1 VANQIKAGQPGT
13 IYCLLNNDGDD
24 GITTVQVKA
33 NGEVVAEK
41 IYTVTA
47 GSWRVVEIDVVLEAG
62 EYEIEIGGQ
71 TGTLTVVE

>member
-1 VANQIKAGQPGT
+1 M
-13 IYCLLNNDGDD
+13 
-24 GITTVQVKA
+24 QVKA

-41 IYTVTA
+41 LYTVCG

-62 EYEIEIGGQ
+62 EYTIEVGGQ